1 MSGIKDLAHIACE
14 PAIATLSGGGGRLLA
29 RLRQAEMNPPLLKPR
44 QPVPAHSSAW

>member
-14 PAIATLSGGGGRLLA
+14 PAIATFSGGGLLLA